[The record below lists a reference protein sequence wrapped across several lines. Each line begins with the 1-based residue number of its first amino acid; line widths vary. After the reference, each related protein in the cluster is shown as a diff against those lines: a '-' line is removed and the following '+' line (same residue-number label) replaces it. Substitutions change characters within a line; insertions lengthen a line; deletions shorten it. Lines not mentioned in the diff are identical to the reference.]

1 MIDASWL
8 HALQFLPRSSLADSL
23 LFYPH
28 QTQPHKPM
36 LVLSRKLGERI
47 FIGDDIEIIVTRI
60 EEDKVRIAISAPRDV
75 PIVRSELIDGIGELR
90 EQFGLAKRPHPRS

>member
-1 MIDASWL
+1 
-8 HALQFLPRSSLADSL
+8 
-23 LFYPH
+23 
-28 QTQPHKPM
+28 M